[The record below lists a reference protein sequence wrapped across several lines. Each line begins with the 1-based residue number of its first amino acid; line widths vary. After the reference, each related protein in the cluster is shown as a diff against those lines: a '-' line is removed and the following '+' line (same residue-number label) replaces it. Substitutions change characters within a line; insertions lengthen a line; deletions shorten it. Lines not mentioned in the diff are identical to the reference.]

1 MGGQLWISAA
11 GLETGSA
18 TVDAL
23 AQDIANVN
31 TPGFKSLLP
40 VPGAAAPEPEYA
52 AGLTAGPVAP
62 AEVLGGG
69 GVSPTVEDVDWSQ
82 GSLAQT
88 GAPLDLALL
97 GPGLFMLR
105 DASGATVYTRSGAFS
120 LDASG
125 QLTDPQGRLL
135 LDAQGQP
142 LALPTGAADPQV
154 APNGTVTA
162 IPAGGGAAVTVGR
175 IGIAMPEAPQGMSAS
190 GSVWTAPASAGRVA
204 VTVADG
210 QGIRVVS
217 GALEQSNADLTS
229 LLPRL
234 AEAQQAYALNA
245 RAVTVGLS
253 LWQTDNQLLG

>member
-1 MGGQLWISAA
+1 VGGQIWVSAA
-11 GLETGSA
+11 GLETGAA

-40 VPGAAAPEPEYA
+40 VPGEAAPQAVYA
-52 AGLTAGPVAP
+52 AGFTAGPVAP
-62 AEVLGGG
+62 AQVLAGG
-69 GVSPTVEDVDWSQ
+69 GVSPLAEDVDWAQ
-82 GSLAQT
+82 GSLAET
-88 GAPLDLALL
+88 GDPLDLALL

-105 DASGATVYTRSGAFS
+105 GASGATVYTRSGAFG
-120 LDASG
+120 LDAAG
-125 QLTDPQGRLL
+125 HLTDAEGRLL

-142 LALPTGAADPQV
+142 LTLPRGATAPQV
-154 APNGTVTA
+154 GPDGTVTA

-175 IGIAMPEAPQGMSAS
+175 IGLALPEAPQGMAAS
-190 GSVWTAPASAGRVA
+190 GSVWTAPGTAGRVA
-204 VTVADG
+204 VTAPDG
-210 QGIRVVS
+210 SSTRVVS
-217 GALEQSNADLTS
+217 GALEQSNADLAS

-245 RAVTVGLS
+245 RAVTIGLS